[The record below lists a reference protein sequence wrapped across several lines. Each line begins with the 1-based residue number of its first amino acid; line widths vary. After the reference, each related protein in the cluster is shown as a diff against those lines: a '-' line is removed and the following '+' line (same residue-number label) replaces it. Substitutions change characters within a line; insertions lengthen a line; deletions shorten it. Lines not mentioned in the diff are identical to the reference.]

1 MRRYFLLLIVCLST
15 VFVGCKKQAPPRA
28 ETHAE
33 KPTVDQAPPPAK
45 PAEIDA
51 CSLLTS
57 EEIQAVQGEP
67 LKETKP
73 IKRTDRGLAMSE
85 CFFSLPTLTN
95 SISLGVGQR
104 GEGPSA
110 RTPVEFWSDTFGD
123 EAKAHAAKSG
133 PPKKVEGIGDVAFWT
148 GDDRMGALY
157 VLAGDRMVRISVG
170 GPGDQ
175 GAKIEKCKRLAEAVL
190 NRL

>member
-1 MRRYFLLLIVCLST
+1 MRRYFLLLILCLST
-15 VFVGCKKQAPPRA
+15 AALSCKKQDPPTV
-28 ETHAE
+28 ETRAE
-33 KPTVDQAPPPAK
+33 KPPVDQAPAPVK
-45 PAEIDA
+45 PVEIDA
-51 CSLLTS
+51 CALLTS
-57 EEIQAVQGEP
+57 EEIEAVQGEP

-95 SISLGVGQR
+95 SISLGVGQP
-104 GEGPSA
+104 GEGPNA
-110 RTPVEFWSDTFGD
+110 RTPIEFWNETFGD

-133 PPKKVEGIGDVAFWT
+133 PPKKVEGVGDVAFWA

-157 VLAGDRMVRISVG
+157 VLAGDRMVLISVG